1 MYIVWCTCI
10 YIHEPNNGEKAMKKA
25 YGDTDFVGDNL
36 ESSNSKDYF
45 CPRTFILWLLS
56 IYVSSQHELDL
67 EK

>member
-45 CPRTFILWLLS
+45 CPRTFIL
-56 IYVSSQHELDL
+56 
-67 EK
+67 